1 MAILQDK
8 GLPSLVTGTGQLL
21 SYNQYMT
28 RINNYVENQI
38 TASSSSTEEAGPPSG
53 QSLYDKL
60 ENLFFIEHEINHLF
74 EVPPKF
80 YRHTEV
86 DETLVK
92 MRRHQLPP
100 ADWWQA
106 MLEIL
111 PR

>member
-1 MAILQDK
+1 M
-8 GLPSLVTGTGQLL
+8 TGTGQLL
-21 SYNQYMT
+21 SYNQYIT
-28 RINNYVENQI
+28 RIGNYVENQI

-60 ENLFFIEHEINHLF
+60 ENMFFIEHEINHLF
-74 EVPPKF
+74 EVPPNF
-80 YRHTEV
+80 YRHTEA

-92 MRRHQLPP
+92 IKSHQLPP

-106 MLEIL
+106 MLEIF